1 MDLTTPDRRN
11 LPTLSDL
18 LASSRRS
25 KPRPRPP
32 SRKAKSVKDIG
43 QPLQA
48 ESVHERGGSPISP
61 ERRPSSPARTYFSSP
76 ASGSSHSSP
85 LQRKLRSKSP
95 VSPLLSHSL
104 HMEDFSPPF
113 VSTQQFHA
121 PGTSLL
127 DVPNKPI
134 GLGRQD
140 GGSLARGSSGIFGMG
155 YNSQF
160 DVEAQVG
167 EVSALLE
174 RDVDFDN
181 WLKDHSDE
189 NE

>member
-1 MDLTTPDRRN
+1 M
-11 LPTLSDL
+11 
-18 LASSRRS
+18 
-25 KPRPRPP
+25 KEF
-32 SRKAKSVKDIG
+32 V
-43 QPLQA
+43 
-48 ESVHERGGSPISP
+48 
-61 ERRPSSPARTYFSSP
+61 
-76 ASGSSHSSP
+76 
-85 LQRKLRSKSP
+85 
-95 VSPLLSHSL
+95 
-104 HMEDFSPPF
+104 PPF

-127 DVPNKPI
+127 GI
-134 GLGRQD
+134 GGD
-140 GGSLARGSSGIFGMG
+140 GPKGLSQNGQPVTRGGSGIFGAG

-181 WLKDHSDE
+181 WLKDLSDE